1 MLARLAGIAL
11 QGIDAY
17 EVVIEADITE
27 ALPSFTIVGLPD
39 GAVKESRERVMSAIK
54 NSSFEF
60 PMRKITINMA
70 PADIRKEGSAYDL
83 PIALGI
89 LASTHQ
95 VKISNKDVCVIGE
108 LALDGSLRPVKGILP
123 MALSARNG
131 KFSAMIVPHEN
142 ADEASMAQ
150 GLNIYP
156 AKTLKDAINIIEGNP
171 SVEPQPC
178 NIEKYFEKFNDY
190 SLDFSDVKGQT
201 IAKRAILTAAAGG
214 HNMMMIGPPGSGKT
228 MIAKRIPS
236 ILPPLSLDEALE
248 TTAIHSIAGKL
259 PHKLPL
265 ITTRPFRSPHHNISD
280 AGLIGGGSYPRPGE
294 ISLSHHGVLFLDE
307 LPEFDKKVLE
317 NLRQPLEN
325 KNVVISRAAQSL
337 AFPADFMLI
346 AAMNPCPCGFFG
358 DDKRPCTCSPQKIQN
373 YVSRLSGPLLDRI
386 DIQVRVAAL
395 PFDDL
400 ATKKGSETSSEMR
413 EKVLQAREIQ
423 QKRFAGRKGIYNNA
437 NMTEKDVSEF
447 CLMEHGCNEILKKAV
462 EKMNLSARAYHRIL
476 KVARTIADLKGKELI
491 SKSEIAEAVQYRD
504 LSGQAG

>member
-39 GAVKESRERVMSAIK
+39 GAVKESRERVMSAVK
-54 NSSFEF
+54 NSGFEF
-60 PMRKITINMA
+60 PQRKITINMA

-89 LASTHQ
+89 LASTQ
-95 VKISNKDVCVIGE
+95 QIKISNKDICVVGE
-108 LALDGSLRPVKGILP
+108 LALDGSLRSVKGILP

-131 KFSAMIVPHEN
+131 KFSAMIVPQEN

-150 GLNIYP
+150 GLTVYP
-156 AKTLKDAINIIEGNP
+156 AKTLNDAISIIEGN
-171 SVEPQPC
+171 SEIEPQIC
-178 NIEKYFEKFNDY
+178 DIERYFSSFNDF

-201 IAKRAILTAAAGG
+201 IAKRVILTAAAGG

-280 AGLIGGGSYPRPGE
+280 AGLIGGGTYPRPGE

-325 KNVVISRAAQSL
+325 KSVVISRAAQSL
-337 AFPADFMLI
+337 TFPSDFMLV

-358 DDKRPCTCSPQKIQN
+358 DDKHNCTCSPQKIQN

-400 ATKKGSETSSEMR
+400 ATKKGTESSAEMR
-413 EKVLQAREIQ
+413 EKVLRARKIQ
-423 QKRFAGRKGIYNNA
+423 QKRFTGRKGIYCNA

-447 CLMEHGCNEILKKAV
+447 CLLEDGCNEILKKAV
-462 EKMNLSARAYHRIL
+462 ERMNLSARAYHRIL
-476 KVARTIADLKGKELI
+476 KVARTIADLKGKDLI
-491 SKSEIAEAVQYRD
+491 SKAEIAEAVQYRD

>member
-54 NSSFEF
+54 NSNFEF

-95 VKISNKDVCVIGE
+95 VKISNKDICVIGE

-150 GLNIYP
+150 GLKVYP
-156 AKTLKDAINIIEGNP
+156 AKTLKDAINIIEGNS
-171 SVEPQPC
+171 SVEPQAC
-178 NIEKYFEKFNDY
+178 NIEKYFENFNDY

-337 AFPADFMLI
+337 TFPADFMLI

-400 ATKKGSETSSEMR
+400 ASKKGNETSAEMR
-413 EKVLQAREIQ
+413 EKVLFARKIQ
-423 QKRFAGRKGIYNNA
+423 QKRFAERIGIYNNA

-447 CLMEHGCNEILKKAV
+447 CVMENGCNEILKKAV

-476 KVARTIADLKGKELI
+476 KVARTIADLKGRELI